1 MVQTLPGERDWS
13 QVQSLNSKGF
23 SKPKP
28 GAARLLAY
36 DLVSQVNRNGAYA
49 NLRLPELLAS
59 SELDLRDRAF
69 VTELAYGTLRL
80 QGKHDYAI
88 SKKADRDL
96 GELDEKIVDLLRLG
110 IHQIF
115 EMRVPI
121 HAAVGET
128 VEVARSVAGESKAS
142 YVNALLRSISTD
154 LNMYEDLQN
163 NPNIS
168 ALEKLSIIHSHPTWI
183 INAYF
188 DQLKDWDAVE
198 ELLRINNV
206 PVAPHIVAWPGK
218 SSIAEILEVGGD
230 KLPLGNY
237 SVLSNSLPN
246 EYPAIK
252 DKRAGI
258 QDMGS
263 QLIAEIFFA
272 TASEAPQK
280 WLDLCAGPG
289 GKAALLHNLLQ
300 THKPAD
306 SFLANEPTPH
316 RAELVARVIPEEKI
330 LSLDGRD
337 SESFGEK
344 YDRILIDAP
353 CSGLGAL
360 RRRPEARWRRSL
372 NDLKELLPLQRDLI
386 DSAYEMLNPGG
397 IIGFATCSP
406 LLAETKSQILDA
418 KYRHKDLQIL
428 DITGYSPAGATGV
441 NPDGS
446 MQLWTHLDGSDS
458 MFMALLQKSSG

>member
-1 MVQTLPGERDWS
+1 MS
-13 QVQSLNSKGF
+13 NKGF

-28 GAARLLAY
+28 GAARLLAF
-36 DLVSQVNRNGAYA
+36 DLVNQVNRNGAFA
-49 NLRLPELLAS
+49 NLRLPELL
-59 SELDLRDRAF
+59 SESDLDLRDRSF
-69 VTELAYGTLRL
+69 VTELAYGTLRM
-80 QGKHDYAI
+80 QGKHDFAI
-88 SKKADRDL
+88 SLKADRPIN
-96 GELDEKIVDLLRLG
+96 ELDEKIVDLLRLG

-128 VEVARSVAGESKAS
+128 VEVARAVAGESKAS
-142 YVNALLRSISTD
+142 YVNALLRSISADLDLYEAVKTD
-154 LNMYEDLQN
+154 EKL
-163 NPNIS
+163 PAI
-168 ALEKLSIIHSHPTWI
+168 EKLSILYSHPIWI

-188 DQLKDWDAVE
+188 DQLKDWNAVE
-198 ELLRINNV
+198 ELLRINNM

-218 SSIAEILEVGGD
+218 SSVEEILQVGGE
-230 KLPLGNY
+230 KLPIGTF
-237 SVLSNSLPN
+237 SVLSDSLPN
-246 EYPAIK
+246 DYPAIK

-263 QLIAEIFFA
+263 QLVAEIFFA
-272 TASEAPQK
+272 TKKVSPLK

-289 GKAALLHNLLQ
+289 GKAALLHNLLL
-300 THKPAD
+300 TEKPND
-306 SFLANEPTPH
+306 SFLANEPTSH
-316 RAELVARVIPEEKI
+316 RADLVARVVPKNKVI
-330 LSLDGRD
+330 SLDGRD
-337 SESFGEK
+337 FQSFGEK
-344 YDRILIDAP
+344 FDRILIDAP

-386 DSAYEMLNPGG
+386 DSACEMLNPGG

-418 KYRHKDLQIL
+418 KYRHKDLEIL
-428 DITGYSPAGATGV
+428 DIAQFSPSGSTGV

-446 MQLWTHLDGSDS
+446 LQLWTHLDGSDS
-458 MFMALLQKSSG
+458 MFMALLQKS

>member
-1 MVQTLPGERDWS
+1 MRILQEAPDLPR
-13 QVQSLNSKGF
+13 VPNLNSKIY

-28 GAARLLAY
+28 NPARLLAF
-36 DLVSQVNRNGAYA
+36 DAISQVNRGGAYA
-49 NLRLPELLAS
+49 NLRLPELLDN

-69 VTELAYGTLRL
+69 ATELVYGTLRM
-80 QGKHDYAI
+80 QGKHDFAI
-88 SKKADRDL
+88 SVKADRAL
-96 GELDEKIVDLLRLG
+96 SELDEKIVDLLRMG

-128 VEVARSVAGESKAS
+128 VEIARAVAGESKAS
-142 YVNALLRSISTD
+142 YVNAILRAISAD
-154 LNMYEDLQN
+154 SEIYSRLQED
-163 NPNIS
+163 PNIS
-168 ALEKLSIIHSHPTWI
+168 DLEKLSILYSHPTWI
-183 INAYF
+183 ISAYY
-188 DQLKDWDAVE
+188 DQLKDWPAVT
-198 ELLRINNV
+198 ELLQINNI

-218 SSIAEILEVGGD
+218 STVAEILAVGGE
-230 KLPLGNY
+230 KLAIGTY
-237 SVLSNSLPN
+237 SILSDHLPN

-258 QDMGS
+258 QDVGS

-272 TASEAPQK
+272 TKDATSQS

-289 GKAALLHNLLQ
+289 GKAALLNNLLEVENSGSNF
-300 THKPAD
+300 T
-306 SFLANEPTPH
+306 ANEPSEH
-316 RAELVARVIPEEKI
+316 RAELVARVVPREKI
-330 LSLDGRD
+330 TIHDGRNFQ
-337 SESFGEK
+337 SFGSN

-360 RRRPEARWRRSL
+360 RRRPEARWRRSI

-386 DSAYEMLNPGG
+386 DSAYQMLNPGG

-406 LLAETKSQILDA
+406 LLAETKGQVLDA
-418 KYRHKDLQIL
+418 MYRHKDLMLL
-428 DITGYSPAGATGV
+428 DISKFSPAGATGV

-446 MQLWTHLDGSDS
+446 LQLWTHEDGTDS
-458 MFMALLQKSSG
+458 MFMALLQKPM

>member
-1 MVQTLPGERDWS
+1 M
-13 QVQSLNSKGF
+13 
-23 SKPKP
+23 
-28 GAARLLAY
+28 
-36 DLVSQVNRNGAYA
+36 
-49 NLRLPELLAS
+49 
-59 SELDLRDRAF
+59 
-69 VTELAYGTLRL
+69 
-80 QGKHDYAI
+80 QGKHDFAI
-88 SKKADRDL
+88 SLKADRPIN
-96 GELDEKIVDLLRLG
+96 ELDEKIVDLLRLG

-128 VEVARSVAGESKAS
+128 VEVARAVAGESKAS
-142 YVNALLRSISTD
+142 YVNALLRSISADLDLYEAVKTD
-154 LNMYEDLQN
+154 EKL
-163 NPNIS
+163 PAI
-168 ALEKLSIIHSHPTWI
+168 EKLSILYSHPIWI

-188 DQLKDWDAVE
+188 DQLKDWNAVE
-198 ELLRINNV
+198 ELLRINNM

-218 SSIAEILEVGGD
+218 SSVEEILQVGGE
-230 KLPLGNY
+230 KLPIGTF
-237 SVLSNSLPN
+237 SVLSDWLPN
-246 EYPAIK
+246 DYSAIK

-263 QLIAEIFFA
+263 QLVAEIFFA
-272 TASEAPQK
+272 TKNDSPLK

-289 GKAALLHNLLQ
+289 GKAALLHNLLL
-300 THKPAD
+300 TEKPND
-306 SFLANEPTPH
+306 SFLANEPTSH
-316 RAELVARVIPEEKI
+316 RADLVARVVPRNKVI
-330 LSLDGRD
+330 SFDGRD
-337 SESFGEK
+337 FQSFGEK
-344 YDRILIDAP
+344 FDRILIDAP

-418 KYRHKDLQIL
+418 KYRHKDLEIL
-428 DITGYSPAGATGV
+428 DIAKFSPSGSTGV

-446 MQLWTHLDGSDS
+446 LQLWTHLDGSDS
-458 MFMALLQKSSG
+458 MFMALLQKS

>member
-1 MVQTLPGERDWS
+1 MS
-13 QVQSLNSKGF
+13 NKGF

-28 GAARLLAY
+28 GAARLLAF
-36 DLVSQVNRNGAYA
+36 DLVSQVNRNGAFA
-49 NLRLPELLAS
+49 NLRLPELL
-59 SELDLRDRAF
+59 SESDLDLRDRSF
-69 VTELAYGTLRL
+69 VTELAYGTLRM
-80 QGKHDYAI
+80 QGKHDFAI
-88 SKKADRDL
+88 SLKADRPIN
-96 GELDEKIVDLLRLG
+96 ELDEKIVDLLRLG

-128 VEVARSVAGESKAS
+128 VEVARAVAGESKAS
-142 YVNALLRSISTD
+142 YVNALLRSISAD
-154 LNMYEDLQN
+154 LDLYDAVKSDEKL
-163 NPNIS
+163 PAI
-168 ALEKLSIIHSHPTWI
+168 EKLSILYSHPTWI

-188 DQLKDWDAVE
+188 DQLKDWNAVE
-198 ELLRINNV
+198 ELLRINNI
-206 PVAPHIVAWPGK
+206 PASPHIVAWPGK
-218 SSIAEILEVGGD
+218 SSVEEILQVGGE
-230 KLPLGNY
+230 KLPIGTF
-237 SVLSNSLPN
+237 SVLSDSLPN
-246 EYPAIK
+246 DYPAIK

-263 QLIAEIFFA
+263 QLVAEIFFA
-272 TASEAPQK
+272 TKNDSPLK

-289 GKAALLHNLLQ
+289 GKAALLHNLLL
-300 THKPAD
+300 TEKPND
-306 SFLANEPTPH
+306 SFLANEPTSH
-316 RAELVARVIPEEKI
+316 RADLVARVVPETKVI
-330 LSLDGRD
+330 SLDGRD
-337 SESFGEK
+337 SQSFGERF
-344 YDRILIDAP
+344 DRILIDAP

-418 KYRHKDLQIL
+418 KYRHKDLKVL
-428 DITGYSPAGATGV
+428 DIAQFSPSGSTGV

-446 MQLWTHLDGSDS
+446 LQLWTHLDGSDS
-458 MFMALLQKSSG
+458 MFMALLQKS

>member
-1 MVQTLPGERDWS
+1 M
-13 QVQSLNSKGF
+13 NSKSF
-23 SKPKP
+23 AKPKP
-28 GAARLLAY
+28 GGARLLAY

-49 NLRLPELLAS
+49 NLRLPELLS
-59 SELDLRDRAF
+59 DSELDLRDRSF

-88 SKKADRDL
+88 SKKADRPIS
-96 GELDEKIVDLLRLG
+96 ELDEKIVDLLRLG

-128 VEVARSVAGESKAS
+128 VEVARAVAGESKAS
-142 YVNALLRSISTD
+142 YVNALLRSISAD
-154 LNMYEDLQN
+154 LDMYDDLARD
-163 NPNIS
+163 PNIP
-168 ALEKLSIIHSHPTWI
+168 AIEKLSILHSHPTWI

-188 DQLKDWDAVE
+188 DQLKDWEAVE
-198 ELLRINNV
+198 ALLRTNNV
-206 PVAPHIVAWPGK
+206 PVAPHVVAWPGK
-218 SSIAEILEVGGD
+218 SSVSEILEVGGE
-230 KLPLGNY
+230 KLPLGTY
-237 SVLSNSLPN
+237 SVLSNMLPN
-246 EYPAIK
+246 DYPAIK

-263 QLIAEIFFA
+263 QLVAEIFYA
-272 TASEAPQK
+272 TKSEQPLK

-289 GKAALLHNLLQ
+289 GKAALLNNLLQ
-300 THKPAD
+300 TNDPKD
-306 SFLANEPTPH
+306 SFLANEPTGH
-316 RAELVARVIPEEKI
+316 RADLVARVVPKEKI
-330 LSLDGRD
+330 ASFDGRD
-337 SESFGEK
+337 WESFGEK
-344 YDRILIDAP
+344 FDRILIDAP

-372 NDLKELLPLQRDLI
+372 NDLKELLPLQRELI

-418 KYRHKDLQIL
+418 KYRHKGLEIL
-428 DITGYSPAGATGV
+428 DISKFSPAGNTGV

-446 MQLWTHLDGSDS
+446 LQLWTHLDGSDS
-458 MFMALLQKSSG
+458 MFMALLQKPSE

>member
-1 MVQTLPGERDWS
+1 M
-13 QVQSLNSKGF
+13 NSKSF
-23 SKPKP
+23 AKPKP
-28 GAARLLAY
+28 GGARLLAY

-49 NLRLPELLAS
+49 NLRLPELLS
-59 SELDLRDRAF
+59 DSELDLRDRSF

-88 SKKADRDL
+88 SKKADRPIS
-96 GELDEKIVDLLRLG
+96 ELDEKIVDLLRLG

-128 VEVARSVAGESKAS
+128 VEVARAVAGESKAS
-142 YVNALLRSISTD
+142 YVNALLRSISAD
-154 LNMYEDLQN
+154 LDMYDDLARD
-163 NPNIS
+163 PNIP
-168 ALEKLSIIHSHPTWI
+168 AIEKLSILHSHPTWI

-188 DQLKDWDAVE
+188 DQLKDWEAVE
-198 ELLRINNV
+198 ALLRTNNV
-206 PVAPHIVAWPGK
+206 PVAPHVVAWPGK
-218 SSIAEILEVGGD
+218 SSVSEILEVGGE
-230 KLPLGNY
+230 KLPLGTY
-237 SVLSNSLPN
+237 SVLSNMLPN
-246 EYPAIK
+246 DYPAIK

-263 QLIAEIFFA
+263 QLVAEIFYA
-272 TASEAPQK
+272 TKSEQPLK

-289 GKAALLHNLLQ
+289 GKAALLNNLLQ
-300 THKPAD
+300 TNDPKD
-306 SFLANEPTPH
+306 SFLANEPTGH
-316 RAELVARVIPEEKI
+316 RADLVARVVPKEKI
-330 LSLDGRD
+330 ASFDGRD
-337 SESFGEK
+337 WESFGEK
-344 YDRILIDAP
+344 FDRILIDAP

-372 NDLKELLPLQRDLI
+372 NDLKELLPLQRELI

-418 KYRHKDLQIL
+418 KYRHKGLEIL
-428 DITGYSPAGATGV
+428 DISKFSPAGKTGV

-446 MQLWTHLDGSDS
+446 LQLWTHLDGSDS
-458 MFMALLQKSSG
+458 MFMALLQKPSELLK

>member
-1 MVQTLPGERDWS
+1 MS
-13 QVQSLNSKGF
+13 NKSF

-36 DLVSQVNRNGAYA
+36 DLVSQVNRSGAYA
-49 NLRLPELLAS
+49 NLRLPELL
-59 SELDLRDRAF
+59 SESNLDLRDRSF
-69 VTELAYGTLRL
+69 VTELAYGTLRM

-88 SKKADRDL
+88 TSKADRPIT
-96 GELDEKIVDLLRLG
+96 ELDEKIVDLLRIG

-128 VEVARSVAGESKAS
+128 VEVARAVAGESKAS
-142 YVNALLRSISTD
+142 YVNALLRSISSD
-154 LNMYEDLQN
+154 LEMYEAVKID
-163 NPNIS
+163 
-168 ALEKLSIIHSHPTWI
+168 EKLTAIEKLAILYSHPVWI
-183 INAYF
+183 ISAYF
-188 DQLKDWDAVE
+188 DQLKDWEVVE

-206 PVAPHIVAWPGK
+206 PAAPHIVAWPGK
-218 SSIAEILEVGGD
+218 SSVDEILNIGGE
-230 KLPLGNY
+230 KLPIGTY
-237 SVLSNSLPN
+237 SVQSNSLPN
-246 EYPAIK
+246 DYPAIK

-263 QLIAEIFFA
+263 QLIAEIFYA
-272 TASEAPQK
+272 TKSDAPTK

-289 GKAALLHNLLQ
+289 GKAALLHNLLA
-300 THKPAD
+300 TGKPSD
-306 SFLANEPTPH
+306 SFLANEPTAH
-316 RAELVARVIPEEKI
+316 RAELVARVVPKSKVI
-330 LSLDGRD
+330 SLDGRD
-337 SESFGEK
+337 SKSFGEK
-344 YDRILIDAP
+344 FDRILIDAP

-360 RRRPEARWRRSL
+360 RRRPEARWRRTL

-406 LLAETKSQILDA
+406 LLAETKSQVLDA
-418 KYRHKDLQIL
+418 KYRYQDLEIL
-428 DITGYSPAGATGV
+428 DIAKFSPAGSTGV

-446 MQLWTHLDGSDS
+446 LQLWTHEDGSDS
-458 MFMALLQKSSG
+458 MFMALLRKSSDSLN

>member
-1 MVQTLPGERDWS
+1 MS
-13 QVQSLNSKGF
+13 NKGF

-28 GAARLLAY
+28 GAARLLAF
-36 DLVSQVNRNGAYA
+36 DLVSQVNRNGAFA
-49 NLRLPELLAS
+49 NLRLPELL
-59 SELDLRDRAF
+59 SESDLDLRDRSF
-69 VTELAYGTLRL
+69 VTELAYGTLRM
-80 QGKHDYAI
+80 QGKHDFAI
-88 SKKADRDL
+88 SLKADRPIN
-96 GELDEKIVDLLRLG
+96 ELDEKIVDLLRLG

-128 VEVARSVAGESKAS
+128 VEVARAVAGESKAS
-142 YVNALLRSISTD
+142 YVNALLRSISAD
-154 LNMYEDLQN
+154 LDLYEAVKSDEKL
-163 NPNIS
+163 PAI
-168 ALEKLSIIHSHPTWI
+168 EKLSILYSHPIWI

-188 DQLKDWDAVE
+188 DQLKDWNAVE
-198 ELLRINNV
+198 ELLRINNM

-218 SSIAEILEVGGD
+218 SSVEEILQVGGE
-230 KLPLGNY
+230 KLPIGTF
-237 SVLSNSLPN
+237 SVLSDWLPN
-246 EYPAIK
+246 DYPAIK

-263 QLIAEIFFA
+263 QLVAEIFFA
-272 TASEAPQK
+272 TKNDSPLK

-289 GKAALLHNLLQ
+289 GKAALLHNLLL
-300 THKPAD
+300 TEKPND
-306 SFLANEPTPH
+306 SFLANEPTSH
-316 RAELVARVIPEEKI
+316 RADLVARVVPRNKVI
-330 LSLDGRD
+330 SFDGRD
-337 SESFGEK
+337 FQSFGEK
-344 YDRILIDAP
+344 FDRILIDAP

-418 KYRHKDLQIL
+418 KYRHKDLEIL
-428 DITGYSPAGATGV
+428 DIAQFSPSGSTGV

-446 MQLWTHLDGSDS
+446 LQLWTHLDGSDS
-458 MFMALLQKSSG
+458 MFMALLQKS

>member
-1 MVQTLPGERDWS
+1 M
-13 QVQSLNSKGF
+13 NSKGF

-49 NLRLPELLAS
+49 NLRLPELLADS
-59 SELDLRDRAF
+59 DLDLRDRSF

-88 SKKADRDL
+88 SKKADRPIN
-96 GELDEKIVDLLRLG
+96 ELDEKIVDLLRLG

-128 VEVARSVAGESKAS
+128 VEVARAVAGESKAS

-154 LNMYEDLQN
+154 LDMYDVLQN
-163 NPNIS
+163 DPKVASI
-168 ALEKLSIIHSHPTWI
+168 EKLAILYSHPTWI

-188 DQLKDWDAVE
+188 DQLKDWAAVE
-198 ELLRINNV
+198 DLLRTNNV
-206 PVAPHIVAWPGK
+206 PVAPHVVAWPGK
-218 SSIAEILEVGGD
+218 SSVSEILEVGGD
-230 KLPLGNY
+230 KLSLGTY
-237 SVLSNSLPN
+237 SVLSNTLPN
-246 EYPAIK
+246 DYPAIK

-263 QLIAEIFFA
+263 QLIAEIFYA
-272 TASEAPQK
+272 TKSDVPLK

-300 THKPAD
+300 TNNPKD
-306 SFLANEPTPH
+306 SFLANEPTAH
-316 RAELVARVIPEEKI
+316 RADLVARVVPKEKI
-330 LSLDGRD
+330 VSLDGRD
-337 SESFGEK
+337 WESFGEK
-344 YDRILIDAP
+344 FDRILIDAP

-372 NDLKELLPLQRDLI
+372 NDLKDLLPLQRDLI

-406 LLAETKSQILDA
+406 LLAETKSQVLDA
-418 KYRHKDLQIL
+418 KYRHKGLEIL
-428 DITGYSPAGATGV
+428 DIS
-441 NPDGS
+441 NI
-446 MQLWTHLDGSDS
+446 
-458 MFMALLQKSSG
+458 

>member
-1 MVQTLPGERDWS
+1 MS
-13 QVQSLNSKGF
+13 NKGF

-28 GAARLLAY
+28 GAARLLAF
-36 DLVSQVNRNGAYA
+36 DLVSQVNRNGAFA
-49 NLRLPELLAS
+49 NLRLPELL
-59 SELDLRDRAF
+59 SESDLDLRDRSF
-69 VTELAYGTLRL
+69 VTELAYGTLRM
-80 QGKHDYAI
+80 QGKHDFAI
-88 SKKADRDL
+88 SLKADRPIN
-96 GELDEKIVDLLRLG
+96 ELDEKIVDLLRLG

-128 VEVARSVAGESKAS
+128 VEVARAVAGESKAS
-142 YVNALLRSISTD
+142 YVNALLRSISADLDLYEAVKTD
-154 LNMYEDLQN
+154 EKL
-163 NPNIS
+163 PAI
-168 ALEKLSIIHSHPTWI
+168 EKLSILYSHPIWI

-188 DQLKDWDAVE
+188 DQLKDWNAVE
-198 ELLRINNV
+198 ELLRINNM

-218 SSIAEILEVGGD
+218 SSVEEILQVGGE
-230 KLPLGNY
+230 KLPIGTF
-237 SVLSNSLPN
+237 SVLSDSLPN
-246 EYPAIK
+246 DYPAIK

-263 QLIAEIFFA
+263 QLVAEIFFA
-272 TASEAPQK
+272 TKKVSPLK

-289 GKAALLHNLLQ
+289 GKAALLHNLLL
-300 THKPAD
+300 TEKPND
-306 SFLANEPTPH
+306 SFLANEPTSH
-316 RAELVARVIPEEKI
+316 RADLVARVVPKNKVI
-330 LSLDGRD
+330 SLDGRD
-337 SESFGEK
+337 FQSFGEK
-344 YDRILIDAP
+344 FDRILIDAP

-418 KYRHKDLQIL
+418 KYRHKDLKIL
-428 DITGYSPAGATGV
+428 DIAQFSPSGSTGV

-446 MQLWTHLDGSDS
+446 LQLWTHRDGSDS
-458 MFMALLQKSSG
+458 MFMALLQKS

>member
-1 MVQTLPGERDWS
+1 M
-13 QVQSLNSKGF
+13 
-23 SKPKP
+23 
-28 GAARLLAY
+28 AY

-49 NLRLPELLAS
+49 NLRLPELLANS
-59 SELDLRDRAF
+59 DLDLRDRSF
-69 VTELAYGTLRL
+69 VTELSYGTLRM
-80 QGKHDYAI
+80 QGKHDFAI
-88 SKKADRDL
+88 SKKADRPMA
-96 GELDEKIVDLLRLG
+96 ELDEKIVDLLRIG

-128 VEVARSVAGESKAS
+128 VEVARAVAGESKAS
-142 YVNALLRSISTD
+142 YVNALLRSISSD
-154 LNMYEDLQN
+154 LEIYEALRIDST
-163 NPNIS
+163 IS
-168 ALEKLSIIHSHPTWI
+168 DIEKLSILYSHPIWI

-188 DQLKDWDAVE
+188 DQLKDWGAVE
-198 ELLRINNV
+198 DLLRKNNL

-218 SSIAEILEVGGD
+218 STVSEIMDVGGE
-230 KLPLGNY
+230 KLPLGTY
-237 SVLSNSLPN
+237 SVLSSKLPN

-272 TASEAPQK
+272 TRGEVPLK

-300 THKPAD
+300 ANNPQD
-306 SFLANEPTPH
+306 SFLANEPTAH
-316 RAELVARVIPEEKI
+316 RAELVARVVPRSKI
-330 LSLDGRD
+330 VSFDGRD
-337 SESFGEK
+337 SKSFTDK
-344 YDRILIDAP
+344 FDRILIDAP

-360 RRRPEARWRRSL
+360 RRRPEARWRRNL
-372 NDLKELLPLQRDLI
+372 NDLKEILPLQRDLI

-406 LLAETKSQILDA
+406 LLAETKSQVLDA

-428 DITGYSPAGATGV
+428 NIAQFSPAGRTGV
-441 NPDGS
+441 NQDGS
-446 MQLWTHLDGSDS
+446 LQLWTHQDGSDS
-458 MFMALLQKSSG
+458 MFMALLQKTN

>member
-1 MVQTLPGERDWS
+1 MS
-13 QVQSLNSKGF
+13 NKGF

-28 GAARLLAY
+28 GAARLLAF
-36 DLVSQVNRNGAYA
+36 DLVSQVNRNGAFA
-49 NLRLPELLAS
+49 NLRLPELL
-59 SELDLRDRAF
+59 SESDLDLRDRSF
-69 VTELAYGTLRL
+69 VTELAYGTLRM
-80 QGKHDYAI
+80 QGKHDFAI
-88 SKKADRDL
+88 SLKADRPIN
-96 GELDEKIVDLLRLG
+96 ELDEKIVDLLRLG

-128 VEVARSVAGESKAS
+128 VEVARAVAGESKAS
-142 YVNALLRSISTD
+142 YVNALLRSISSD
-154 LNMYEDLQN
+154 LDLYEAVKSDEKL
-163 NPNIS
+163 PAI
-168 ALEKLSIIHSHPTWI
+168 EKLSILYSHPTWI

-188 DQLKDWDAVE
+188 DQLKDWNAVE
-198 ELLRINNV
+198 ELLRINNM

-218 SSIAEILEVGGD
+218 SSVEEILQVGGE
-230 KLPLGNY
+230 KLPIGTF

-246 EYPAIK
+246 DYPAIK

-263 QLIAEIFFA
+263 QLVAEIFFA
-272 TASEAPQK
+272 TKNDSPLK

-289 GKAALLHNLLQ
+289 GKAALLHNLLL
-300 THKPAD
+300 TEKPND
-306 SFLANEPTPH
+306 SFLANEPTSH
-316 RAELVARVIPEEKI
+316 RADLVARVVPKNKVI
-330 LSLDGRD
+330 SLDGRD
-337 SESFGEK
+337 SQSFGEK
-344 YDRILIDAP
+344 FDRILIDAP

-418 KYRHKDLQIL
+418 KYRHKDLEIL
-428 DITGYSPAGATGV
+428 DIAQFSPSGSTGV

-446 MQLWTHLDGSDS
+446 LQLWTHLDGSDS
-458 MFMALLQKSSG
+458 MFMALLQKS

>member
-1 MVQTLPGERDWS
+1 M
-13 QVQSLNSKGF
+13 NSKGF
-23 SKPKP
+23 AKPKP
-28 GAARLLAY
+28 GGARSLAY
-36 DLVSQVNRNGAYA
+36 DLISQVNRNGAYA
-49 NLRLPELLAS
+49 NLRLPELLS
-59 SELDLRDRAF
+59 DSDLDLRDRSF

-88 SKKADRDL
+88 SKKADRPIS
-96 GELDEKIVDLLRLG
+96 ELDEKIVDLLRLG

-128 VEVARSVAGESKAS
+128 VEVARAVAGESKAS
-142 YVNALLRSISTD
+142 YVNALLRSISAD
-154 LNMYEDLQN
+154 LDMYDDLSKD
-163 NPNIS
+163 PNIP
-168 ALEKLSIIHSHPTWI
+168 AIEKLSILHSHPTWI

-188 DQLKDWDAVE
+188 DQLKDWEAVE
-198 ELLRINNV
+198 ALLRTNNV
-206 PVAPHIVAWPGK
+206 PVSPHIVAWPGK
-218 SSIAEILEVGGD
+218 SSVSEILEVGGE
-230 KLPLGNY
+230 KLPLGTY
-237 SVLSNSLPN
+237 SVLSNTLPN
-246 EYPAIK
+246 DYPAIK

-263 QLIAEIFFA
+263 QLVAEIFYA
-272 TASEAPQK
+272 TRSEQPLK

-289 GKAALLHNLLQ
+289 GKAALLNNLLQ
-300 THKPAD
+300 TNDPKD
-306 SFLANEPTPH
+306 SFLANEPTAH
-316 RAELVARVIPEEKI
+316 RADLVARVVPKEKI
-330 LSLDGRD
+330 VSFDGRD
-337 SESFGEK
+337 WESFGEK
-344 YDRILIDAP
+344 FDRILIDAP

-372 NDLKELLPLQRDLI
+372 NDLKELLPLQRELI

-418 KYRHKDLQIL
+418 KYRHKGLEIL
-428 DITGYSPAGATGV
+428 DISKFSPSGNTGV

-446 MQLWTHLDGSDS
+446 LQLWTHLDGSDS
-458 MFMALLQKSSG
+458 MFMALLQKPSE

>member
-1 MVQTLPGERDWS
+1 MS
-13 QVQSLNSKGF
+13 NKGF

-28 GAARLLAY
+28 GAARLLAF
-36 DLVSQVNRNGAYA
+36 DLVSQVNRNGAFA
-49 NLRLPELLAS
+49 NLRLPELL
-59 SELDLRDRAF
+59 SESDLDLRDRSF
-69 VTELAYGTLRL
+69 VTELAYGTLRM
-80 QGKHDYAI
+80 QGKHDFAI
-88 SKKADRDL
+88 SLKADRPIN
-96 GELDEKIVDLLRLG
+96 ELDEKIVDLLRLG

-128 VEVARSVAGESKAS
+128 VEVARAVAGESKAS
-142 YVNALLRSISTD
+142 YVNALLRSISVD
-154 LNMYEDLQN
+154 LDLYEAVKSDEKL
-163 NPNIS
+163 PAI
-168 ALEKLSIIHSHPTWI
+168 EKLSILYSHPTWI

-188 DQLKDWDAVE
+188 DQLKDWNAVE
-198 ELLRINNV
+198 ELLRINNM

-218 SSIAEILEVGGD
+218 SSVEEILQVGGD
-230 KLPLGNY
+230 KLPIGTF

-246 EYPAIK
+246 DYPAIK

-263 QLIAEIFFA
+263 QLVAEIFFA
-272 TASEAPQK
+272 TKNDSPLK

-289 GKAALLHNLLQ
+289 GKAALLHNLLL
-300 THKPAD
+300 TEKPND
-306 SFLANEPTPH
+306 LFLANEPTSH
-316 RAELVARVIPEEKI
+316 RADLVARVVPKNKVI
-330 LSLDGRD
+330 SLDGRD
-337 SESFGEK
+337 SQSFGEK
-344 YDRILIDAP
+344 FDRILIDAP

-418 KYRHKDLQIL
+418 KYRHKDLEIL
-428 DITGYSPAGATGV
+428 DIAQFSPSGSTGV

-446 MQLWTHLDGSDS
+446 LQLWTHLDGSDS
-458 MFMALLQKSSG
+458 MFMALLQKS

>member
-1 MVQTLPGERDWS
+1 
-13 QVQSLNSKGF
+13 LNSKGF

-28 GAARLLAY
+28 GGARLLAY

-49 NLRLPELLAS
+49 NLRLPELLS
-59 SELDLRDRAF
+59 DSELNLRDRSF

-88 SKKADRDL
+88 SKKADRPIS
-96 GELDEKIVDLLRLG
+96 ELDEKIVDLLRLG

-128 VEVARSVAGESKAS
+128 VEVARAVAGESKAS

-154 LNMYEDLQN
+154 LDMYDDLAKE
-163 NPNIS
+163 PNTPAI
-168 ALEKLSIIHSHPTWI
+168 EKLSILYSHPTWI

-198 ELLRINNV
+198 ALLRTNNV
-206 PVAPHIVAWPGK
+206 PVAPHVVAWPGK
-218 SSIAEILEVGGD
+218 STVSEILEVGGE
-230 KLPLGNY
+230 KLPLGTY
-237 SVLSNSLPN
+237 SVLSNTLPN
-246 EYPAIK
+246 DYPAIK

-263 QLIAEIFFA
+263 QLVAEIFYS
-272 TASEAPQK
+272 TKSEEPLK

-300 THKPAD
+300 ANNPKD

-316 RAELVARVIPEEKI
+316 RADLVARVVPKEKI
-330 LSLDGRD
+330 VSFDGRD
-337 SESFGEK
+337 WGSFGEK
-344 YDRILIDAP
+344 FDRILIDAP

-406 LLAETKSQILDA
+406 LLAETKSQVLDA
-418 KYRHKDLQIL
+418 KYRHKGLEIL
-428 DITGYSPAGATGV
+428 DISKFSPAGDTGV
-441 NPDGS
+441 NSDGS
-446 MQLWTHLDGSDS
+446 LQLWTHLDGSDS
-458 MFMALLQKSSG
+458 MFMALLQKPSE